1 MLISILLMIG
11 IVAIYFF
18 LQTKHDA
25 SAEPNIK
32 LYLHEQDTIIDID
45 LEEYIKGTVAAEM
58 PASFEMEA
66 LKAQAV
72 CARTYAIRKLT
83 EEVSYPRGAN
93 LSDDINSCQAF
104 ILLQNFAPSNPSRR
118 DLLKRITRAVDST
131 RGEIMLYNSQ
141 PIDALY
147 CSTCGGQTES
157 AGAVWGSDIPY
168 LRSVKCGDCNSS
180 NHYEESYTIENNAIN
195 KLVGDKGDDLS
206 IQILS
211 RTPGGRPK
219 TISINRH
226 QIDAATLRKELKLPS
241 TWIEFH
247 PATRSTI
254 IKTRGY
260 GHGVG
265 LCQNGANGMAHRNQD
280 YHQILNKYYL
290 GIDFYKLDY

>member
-1 MLISILLMIG
+1 MLISIILIMG
-11 IVAIYFF
+11 MAAVYYFF
-18 LQTKHDA
+18 HIKYERL
-25 SAEPNIK
+25 AEPHIK
-32 LYLHEQDTIIDID
+32 LYLHERDTIIEMN
-45 LEEYIKGTVAAEM
+45 LEGYIKGTVAAEM

-72 CARTYAIRKLT
+72 CARTYAIKKLT
-83 EEVSYPRGAN
+83 ENAYYPRGAN

-104 ILLQNFAPSNPSRR
+104 IAQQDYAPSNPSRR
-118 DLLKRITRAVDST
+118 DLLKRINKAVDST

-168 LRSVKCGDCNSS
+168 LRSVKCGDCSSS
-180 NHYEESYTIENNAIN
+180 NHYEESYTIENTAIN
-195 KLVGDKGDDLS
+195 KLVGDKGNKLL

-211 RTPGGRPK
+211 RSPGGRPK
-219 TISINRH
+219 TISINQH
-226 QIDAATLRKELKLPS
+226 KIDAATLRKELKLPS
-241 TWIEFH
+241 TWMEFY
-247 PATRSTI
+247 TVDNSTI

-265 LCQNGANGMAHRNQD
+265 LCQNGANGMAQRNQN
-280 YHQILNKYYL
+280 YRQILNKYYS
-290 GIDFYKLDY
+290 GINFYKLDY